1 MEETVLTC
9 IECPMGCSIKVK
21 KDNGTIVSIEGNSC
35 PKGKAF
41 AENETTCPKRVL
53 TTTVRSVEGV
63 MIPVKTDKPVRKDA
77 IVSLAEKVADIK
89 VNLPIKE
96 GDVIVENFFE
106 DANLVATDNA
116 DL

>member
-63 MIPVKTDKPVRKDA
+63 M
-77 IVSLAEKVADIK
+77 VADIK

-116 DL
+116 NV

>member
-1 MEETVLTC
+1 M
-9 IECPMGCSIKVK
+9 
-21 KDNGTIVSIEGNSC
+21 
-35 PKGKAF
+35 
-41 AENETTCPKRVL
+41 
-53 TTTVRSVEGV
+53 
-63 MIPVKTDKPVRKDA
+63 KTDKPVRKDA